1 MYCRFTLK
9 VSLNESFSSN
19 PQDREVDIF
28 LSCIKLSCI
37 TEMPEFNCL
46 KPFGLNLTE
55 ILCHKENSVGLV
67 VLLCGGFFALY
78 D

>member
-1 MYCRFTLK
+1 
-9 VSLNESFSSN
+9 
-19 PQDREVDIF
+19 
-28 LSCIKLSCI
+28 
-37 TEMPEFNCL
+37 MPEFNCL

-55 ILCHKENSVGLV
+55 ILCHKEKSVGLV